1 MMLISFFPHTSEI
14 AGDLQVPV
22 EPTVAHYLGM
32 STGIV
37 AYVRAQLVYQ
47 LDGPETRSRYVTVHM
62 RSQMNHRNISDRSF

>member
-1 MMLISFFPHTSEI
+1 MMPISFFPHTSEI

-37 AYVRAQLVYQ
+37 AYVRAQLVY
-47 LDGPETRSRYVTVHM
+47 
-62 RSQMNHRNISDRSF
+62 